1 MGGGRNCMMW
11 ILNLIIIAL
20 ILFAITWIIAEIDSA
35 KVIKEIKKE
44 REEMGISDLDI
55 KFANA
60 LSTGMTGFRKHF

>member
-1 MGGGRNCMMW
+1 MW
-11 ILNLIIIAL
+11 IFSLIIIVL

-44 REEMGISDLDI
+44 REEMRISDLDI

-60 LSTGMTGFRKHF
+60 LEIGNKGFRKHF

>member
-1 MGGGRNCMMW
+1 MMW